1 MGATDARVPI
11 CPETDDG
18 PIVDATRARVAL
30 VRPSTSVDA
39 MEKNMSARVRVSVG
53 RSLCRASR
61 RVRHRHHRD
70 GATAAAIRR
79 PLSSTHHRAVTLV
92 TRASGETRPTV
103 RAARGGEN
111 SVAPTASSTT
121 SRWSSI
127 VDAASRHPWREKM
140 ELVLFFAGW
149 YYFSI
154 AFNVHQKTLLKAF
167 PMPLTVTACELI
179 LGATLAVV
187 ARATSGRKGLE
198 MPGKSAAGAV
208 TMLATT
214 HLLGNALTNVSLGKV
229 AVSFTH
235 TVKALEPV
243 FSVGLSAL
251 FLGTVPSLAVCASL
265 VPIIVGVVVASAT
278 EASFCAAGFASAM
291 GSNLTFQ
298 SRNVLSKFVMQS
310 EELKKMDYVGLLGV
324 VTAVSAA
331 LAVPLALVFEG
342 SRAPAALAALAAE
355 GGVNAV
361 VLASKTLF
369 YASVCFQLYQ
379 QLSYSVLERVSPVTH
394 SVGNSLKRVVV
405 IAASVIIFR
414 NPVSATNIAGT
425 ALAIA
430 GVVWYGRVK
439 KK

>member
-1 MGATDARVPI
+1 MTTAHA
-11 CPETDDG
+11 
-18 PIVDATRARVAL
+18 RARTTAARTTANSRAKISPMFALARSHARIVRASDRDRHRPRHRTVAT
-30 VRPSTSVDA
+30 VKRRRPLSATHR
-39 MEKNMSARVRVSVG
+39 SARVRTVA
-53 RSLCRASR
+53 RSS
-61 RVRHRHHRD
+61 
-70 GATAAAIRR
+70 
-79 PLSSTHHRAVTLV
+79 
-92 TRASGETRPTV
+92 ERPTV
-103 RAARGGEN
+103 RANVGEN
-111 SVAPTASSTT
+111 SIDGDDARRSTTLARVVDLATASPL
-121 SRWSSI
+121 RKR
-127 VDAASRHPWREKM
+127 V
-140 ELVLFFAGW
+140 ELALYFAGW

-167 PMPLTVTACELI
+167 PMPLTVTACELVI
-179 LGATLAVV
+179 GACLAFV
-187 ARATSGRKGLE
+187 ASATSGKRGME
-198 MPGKSAAGAV
+198 MPAKSAAGAV
-208 TMLATT
+208 TVLATT
-214 HLLGNALTNVSLGKV
+214 HLLGNAFTNVSLGKV

-265 VPIIVGVVVASAT
+265 VPIVVGVIIASAT
-278 EASFCAAGFASAM
+278 EVSFCAAGFLSAM

-310 EELKKMDYVGLLGV
+310 EDVKKMDYVSLLGV
-324 VTAVSAA
+324 VTAVSAV

-342 SRAPAALAALAAE
+342 SSAPGAFRALSAR
-355 GGVNAV
+355 GGVDAV
-361 VLASKTLF
+361 VLAGKTLF

-379 QLSYSVLERVSPVTH
+379 QLSFSVLERVSPVTH
-394 SVGNSLKRVVV
+394 SVGNSLKRVVI
-405 IAASVIIFR
+405 IAASVIVFR

>member
-1 MGATDARVPI
+1 MY
-11 CPETDDG
+11 
-18 PIVDATRARVAL
+18 
-30 VRPSTSVDA
+30 
-39 MEKNMSARVRVSVG
+39 ARVRVSVG
-53 RSLCRASR
+53 EALARPSR
-61 RVRHRHHRD
+61 RVRHHLRRD
-70 GATAAAIRR
+70 GAIAALRTR
-79 PLSSTHHRAVTLV
+79 PLSNRRHREHRRAVTPV
-92 TRASGETRPTV
+92 TRASDKRPTV
-103 RAARGGEN
+103 RTARGGEN
-111 SVAPTASSTT
+111 SVAPTTSTT
-121 SRWSSI
+121 RWSSI
-127 VDAASRHPWREKM
+127 VDAVRPWRDKM

-187 ARATSGRKGLE
+187 SRATSGRRGLE
-198 MPGKSAAGAV
+198 MPGRSALGAV

-214 HLLGNALTNVSLGKV
+214 HLLGNAFTNVSLGKV

-265 VPIIVGVVVASAT
+265 VPIVVGVVVASAT
-278 EASFCAAGFASAM
+278 EVSFCAAGFASAM

-298 SRNVLSKFVMQS
+298 SRNVLSKFIMQS
-310 EELKKMDYVGLLGV
+310 EELKKLDYVGLLGV
-324 VTAVSAA
+324 VTVVSAA

-342 SRAPAALAALAAE
+342 SRAPAAFAALAAE
-355 GGVNAV
+355 GGVDAV
-361 VLASKTLF
+361 VLAGKTLF

-405 IAASVIIFR
+405 IAASVVIFR